1 MLIQKKTI
9 SLTVSIAQYD
19 LIKLEAAGRGLEPSE
34 FVKMTIASFINKSSK
49 GAYSELARVQA
60 EKE

>member
-1 MLIQKKTI
+1 MSEKKTI
-9 SLTVSIAQYD
+9 SLTVSIEQYD
-19 LIKLEAAGRGLEPSE
+19 LIKYEASARCLKPPE

-49 GAYSELARVQA
+49 GAFAELARQQA